1 MKKSALL
8 SITTAVISLSF
19 LTAHTTYAQTSSL
32 TVIPP
37 RLELTSD
44 PGKVIQTQV
53 QLKNETDSTL
63 YYAVRVDN
71 FIVSDEQGTPIPI
84 PDTITSRWGLKAWIK
99 APTIIPI
106 DPHTLAN
113 VRLSITV
120 PKNALPGGHYALI
133 SYQPNPDSTPRD
145 LSQTGSLIG
154 QRAGTIIYLLV
165 NGPINQNASIKEFK
179 VPKFNETGP
188 IDFTGIIQNDS
199 DIHINAKGSL
209 IISNILGQE
218 IVRLPVETGNIFPSA
233 LRAFKVTWP
242 QKWGYGR
249 YTATLDLAYGTAGGV
264 LSATLTFWLFPI
276 RLVIYILII
285 IISLLFVFIALKER
299 SKRHEAALEKEVQE
313 LKKEIEKIDHKP

>member
-8 SITTAVISLSF
+8 SFATLISLSF
-19 LTAHTTYAQTSSL
+19 LTAHAANAQTSIL

-44 PGKVIQTQV
+44 PGKVIQTSV

-71 FIVSDEQGTPIPI
+71 FIVSDDHGTPIPI

-106 DPHTLAN
+106 DAHTLAN
-113 VRLSITV
+113 VKLTITV

-145 LSQTGSLIG
+145 LSETGSLIG

-165 NGPINQNASIKEFK
+165 NGPINQAASIKEFK
-179 VPKFNETGP
+179 VAKFNETGP
-188 IDFTGIIQNDS
+188 IDFTGLIQNDS
-199 DIHINAKGSL
+199 DIHVDAKGSL
-209 IISNILGQE
+209 IISNFFGHE
-218 IVRLPVETGNIFPSA
+218 VGRLPVETGNIFPSA

-249 YTATLDLAYGTAGGV
+249 YTATLDLSYGTAGGV

-285 IISLLFVFIALKER
+285 IISLLFVFITLKER
-299 SKRHEAALEKEVQE
+299 GKRHEAALEKEVQE
-313 LKKEIEKIDHKP
+313 LKKEIEKIEHKP